1 MSDEA
6 AYERDPG
13 LAAERT
19 ELAWG
24 RSSLALLACGAIVS
38 KGLPAIN
45 GMGGRPW
52 LGLALLMLGGLVW
65 LSGVP
70 LAAERARE
78 GRAGKRRPAQ
88 FHELWPLAYGTA
100 IVGMAA
106 LVIAIVFTT

>member
-1 MSDEA
+1 MSEESV
-6 AYERDPG
+6 YERDPG

-38 KGLPAIN
+38 KGLPGITD
-45 GMGGRPW
+45 MGGRPW
-52 LGLALLMLGGLVW
+52 LGLTLLLLGGLVW
-65 LSGVP
+65 LSGLP

-78 GRAGKRRPAQ
+78 TRAGNRRPAQ
-88 FHELWPLAYGTA
+88 LHELRPLAYGTA

-106 LVIAIVFTT
+106 LVIAVVFTT